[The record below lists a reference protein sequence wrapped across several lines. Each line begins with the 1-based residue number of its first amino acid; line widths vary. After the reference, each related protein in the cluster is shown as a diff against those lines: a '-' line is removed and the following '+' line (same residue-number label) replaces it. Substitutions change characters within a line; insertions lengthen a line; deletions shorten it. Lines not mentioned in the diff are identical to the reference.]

1 VAVLCTGLP
10 TPHPDN
16 IKLIMIAKAKV
27 VIFVIG
33 SLLSANNYYHENI
46 LNNAIDIEKC
56 F

>member
-1 VAVLCTGLP
+1 MGLP
-10 TPHPDN
+10 TTHPDS

-33 SLLSANNYYHENI
+33 SLLSANDEVRGSQGFHR
-46 LNNAIDIEKC
+46 LTKKDK